1 MTIRPFQDHD
11 YPGIVSVGNAI
22 YSDYPWS
29 VYEARHEDA
38 RYDGVKFVQRRF
50 VAALPDGRIGAYA
63 GYRHIP
69 NMYHPQKF
77 WIDLLVHPEVQRR
90 GLGSTLYDHMIAAL
104 APHDPQRLWTNVR
117 ETMKDSVRFA
127 EHRGF
132 AEVRRAWES
141 RLDVASFDPAR
152 FQVRADAAVDRMA
165 VVTVAGERERD
176 PQWREKLYDM
186 HAEVSADVPQ
196 PDVHTPQT
204 IDQFQQRLLD
214 NPGWLPE
221 GHFLAKD
228 DDRYVAES
236 FVFRSDERPDVL
248 YQGLTATRR
257 EYRGRGIALALKLRV
272 VDFAKQRGYREIR
285 TWNDTLNA
293 PMLRINVKMGFVRQP
308 AWIVFQRDLGAMDPA

>member
-11 YPGIVSVGNAI
+11 YRGIVSVGNAI

-29 VYEARHEDA
+29 VDEARHEDA

-50 VAALPDGRIGAYA
+50 VAALPDGRIVAHG
-63 GYRHIP
+63 RFHHVP

-77 WIDLLVHPEVQRR
+77 WIDVLVHPEFQRR
-90 GLGSTLYDHMIAAL
+90 GFGSRLYDHVMSAL
-104 APHDPQRLWTNVR
+104 APSRPVMLWSNAR
-117 ETMKDSVRFA
+117 ETFEESLRFA
-127 EHRGF
+127 AQRGF
-132 AEVRRAWES
+132 AEIRRAWES
-141 RLDVASFDPAR
+141 RLDVASFDPAP
-152 FQVRADAAVDRMA
+152 FQTRADAAVNWMA
-165 VVTVAGERERD
+165 VVTVADERERD

-186 HAEVSADVPQ
+186 HVEVSADVPR
-196 PDVHTPQT
+196 PDVYTPQT

-214 NPGWLPE
+214 NPAYVPD

-228 DDRYVAES
+228 DDRYIAES

-272 VDFAKQRGYREIR
+272 LAFAKQRGYREIR

-293 PMLRINVKMGFVRQP
+293 AILHINANMGFVRQP
-308 AWIVFQRDLGAMDPA
+308 AWVMLAKQL